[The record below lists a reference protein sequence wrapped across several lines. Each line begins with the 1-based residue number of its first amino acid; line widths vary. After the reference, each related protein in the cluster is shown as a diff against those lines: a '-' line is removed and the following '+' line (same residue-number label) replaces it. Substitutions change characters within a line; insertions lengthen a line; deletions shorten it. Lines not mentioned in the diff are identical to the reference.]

1 MLPLSN
7 ILDKINP
14 EKNQSSA
21 EFCLGLVISE
31 RKVRSAIWNLSGS
44 TGEEI
49 TFGSSETWG
58 NDSAEELIVAAD
70 ASIATAVT
78 KLPHLNGKQPTKVIL
93 GLPEHWVD
101 GNGVNKKKSAIL
113 QALCKKLLLKSL
125 GFVVTPEAIAHFLKK
140 EEGGLPS
147 IILLNLGETEMV
159 VSLINEGKFIG
170 SKVVGRSDS
179 LALDLEE
186 GLLRFDFQGALPH
199 RMLLI
204 EDVEIS
210 DIEELKQALVAY
222 PWVGPEN
229 SKKLNFL
236 QFPRV
241 EIAEDGFEVRAVMIA
256 GKQELGLAGEKAA
269 GPSETVTEAEEKMVE
284 EMEEAKMPEVM
295 EENLPEEDFGFVK
308 GEDIT
313 LTKVETAIEENPP
326 LTETAMMEE
335 APPLRSK
342 PPLVE
347 EAPPEVSSRPTGL
360 AAIASLPKKVF
371 SRLSLPS
378 LKSLPHLP
386 VARPAFSFVPH
397 RGLVLMAGALI
408 FVLGTAFFGF
418 WRFARAQVRVFV
430 QPQKVE
436 KEFEFSV
443 SNAVGEVDR
452 EKMIVPSREVTVE
465 VSGSKT
471 AEVKGK
477 KTVGDKAKGEVV
489 IYNGSKKSLILA
501 KGIAIK
507 GAGNLRFILD
517 QEAKVAS
524 ASMDWATSPPQLKL
538 GEAKVAVT
546 AVEIGAQYNLAANS
560 QFSLGG
566 TPEDIGIKNPNP
578 FSGGTSREI
587 QAVSKEDRENL
598 QKALLAELEEKA
610 EGELKAKL
618 GENDQP
624 LAETPV
630 LKSKTDRFSREV
642 DDEASSLTL
651 EEKATFA
658 LTYVKDDDFRI
669 LADKAVADLVPSG
682 YQKEPLKEE
691 RSSSAKDKV
700 KGIYTARVKE
710 EFLPE
715 MAADKIPAKLRG
727 KTFGQGENYLKS
739 LNQMLGM
746 DVTMKPGFFSFL
758 KIFPLRQENIKV
770 MIEAL

>member
-14 EKNQSSA
+14 EKNQSSG

-31 RKVRSAIWNLSGS
+31 RKVRSAIWNLGGES
-44 TGEEI
+44 EEI

-93 GLPEHWVD
+93 GLPEPWVD
-101 GNGVNKKKSAIL
+101 GSGVEKKKGEIL
-113 QALCKKLLLKSL
+113 QALCRKLLLKSL

-186 GLLRFDFQGALPH
+186 GLLRFDFQGAFPH

-204 EDVEIS
+204 EDAEIS

-229 SKKLNFL
+229 GKKLNFL

-241 EIAEDGFEVRAVMIA
+241 EIAEDGFEVKAVMIA
-256 GKQELGLAGEKAA
+256 GKHELGLVGEKASA
-269 GPSETVTEAEEKMVE
+269 AAEEPVVATEEKPAKEVVE
-284 EMEEAKMPEVM
+284 EVAEKIG
-295 EENLPEEDFGFVK
+295 ENLPEADFGFAK

-313 LTKVETAIEENPP
+313 LTKAGALAEESAPIAETLAPSEEV
-326 LTETAMMEE
+326 A
-335 APPLRSK
+335 
-342 PPLVE
+342 LVKLK
-347 EAPPEVSSRPTGL
+347 ASLL
-360 AAIASLPKKVF
+360 ATVFSLPKKVF
-371 SRLSLPS
+371 SRLSLPR
-378 LKSLPHLP
+378 LGGLPHLP
-386 VARPAFSFVPH
+386 TVQPAFSFAPR
-397 RGLVLMAGALI
+397 RGLILPLAILI
-408 FVLGTAFFGF
+408 FVLGMGFFGF

-443 SNAVGEVDR
+443 SDAVGEVDS
-452 EKMIVPSREVTVE
+452 EKMIVPAREMTVE
-465 VSGSKT
+465 VSGNKT

-477 KTVGDKAKGEVV
+477 KTVGDKAKGEVEIV
-489 IYNGSKKSLILA
+489 NTSKKVVVLA
-501 KGIAIK
+501 KGVTLK
-507 GAGNLRFILD
+507 GPSSLRFILD
-517 QEAKVAS
+517 QEVKVAS
-524 ASMDWATSPPQLKL
+524 ASIDWAAAEPLKA
-538 GEAKVAVT
+538 GRNKVAVI
-546 AVEIGAQYNLAANS
+546 AAEIGAQYNVAANS
-560 QFSLGG
+560 QFSLASGAS
-566 TPEDIGIKNPNP
+566 EDVGIRNPNP

-587 QAVSKEDRENL
+587 QAVSREDRESL

-610 EGELKAKL
+610 GGELKGKL
-618 GENDQP
+618 GENDHP
-624 LAETPV
+624 LSDSIV
-630 LKSKTDRFSREV
+630 LKGKTDRFSQEV
-642 DDEASSLTL
+642 GDETSSLSL

-715 MAADKIPAKLRG
+715 MATEKIPAVLKG
-727 KTFGQGENYLKS
+727 KTFGRGESYLKS
-739 LNQMLGM
+739 LNRMVGLE
-746 DVTMKPGFFSFL
+746 VTMKPTFFTFL
-758 KIFPLRQENIKV
+758 KLFPLREENIKV
-770 MIEAL
+770 TIETL

>member
-31 RKVRSAIWNLSGS
+31 RKVRSAIWNLGGGGS
-44 TGEEI
+44 EEV

-93 GLPEHWVD
+93 GLPEHWVE
-101 GNGVNKKKSAIL
+101 GNGVNKKKSTIL

-147 IILLNLGETEMV
+147 AILLNLSETEMV
-159 VSLINEGKFIG
+159 VSLISQGKYLG
-170 SKVVGRSDS
+170 SKVVGRSDN

-186 GLLRFDFQGALPH
+186 GLLRFNYQGVLPN
-199 RMLLI
+199 RMLLV
-204 EDVEIS
+204 EDTEIAE
-210 DIEELKQALVAY
+210 IEELKQTLVAY

-229 SKKLNFL
+229 GKKLNFL

-241 EIAEDGFEVRAVMIA
+241 AIAEDGFEVKAVMIA
-256 GKQELGLAGEKAA
+256 GRQELGLAEERAPVTAEPSEEAAEKSEMAEEEKLAVEREEAA
-269 GPSETVTEAEEKMVE
+269 GLA
-284 EMEEAKMPEVM
+284 MEEA
-295 EENLPEEDFGFVK
+295 LPEEDFGFVK
-308 GEDIT
+308 GGDVALSQAEA
-313 LTKVETAIEENPP
+313 VSEESLPP
-326 LTETAMMEE
+326 E
-335 APPLRSK
+335 AA
-342 PPLVE
+342 LVE
-347 EAPPEVSSRPTGL
+347 EAPETSLAINAQSSGKT
-360 AAIASLPKKVF
+360 AIFSLPKKM
-371 SRLSLPS
+371 LSG
-378 LKSLPHLP
+378 LKDSFHLP
-386 VARPAFSFVPH
+386 TAQPAFSFAPR
-397 RGLVLMAGALI
+397 RGLVLVAGALI
-408 FVLGTAFFGF
+408 FIFGTALFGF

-443 SNAVGEVDR
+443 SNAVGEVDS
-452 EKMIVPSREVTVE
+452 EKMVVPAREVTVE

-471 AEVKGK
+471 GEVKGK

-489 IYNGSKKSLILA
+489 IYNGSKKLLILS
-501 KGIAIK
+501 KGTAIK
-507 GAGNLRFILD
+507 GAGNLKFILD

-524 ASMDWATSPPQLKL
+524 ASTDWAASPPQYKL

-546 AVEIGAQYNLAANS
+546 AAEIGAQYNMAANS
-560 QFSLGG
+560 QFSLSSGNL
-566 TPEDIGIKNPNP
+566 EDVGIKNPNA
-578 FSGGTSREI
+578 FTGGTSREI

-610 EGELKAKL
+610 KGELKAKL
-618 GENDQP
+618 GENDHP
-624 LAETPV
+624 LSDSVV
-630 LKSKTDRFSREV
+630 LKGKTDRFSREV
-642 DDEASSLTL
+642 GDEASSLTL

-669 LADKAVADLVPSG
+669 LADKAVSGLVPSG

-691 RSSSAKDKV
+691 RTSAVKDKV
-700 KGIYTARVKE
+700 KGVYTARVKE

-715 MAADKIPAKLRG
+715 MAMEQIPASLKG
-727 KTFGQGENYLKS
+727 KTFGQGESYLKS
-739 LNQMLGM
+739 LSQTLGI
-746 DVTMKPGFFSFL
+746 DVKMKPGFFSFL
-758 KIFPLRQENIKV
+758 KVFPLRQENIKV
-770 MIEAL
+770 TIETL